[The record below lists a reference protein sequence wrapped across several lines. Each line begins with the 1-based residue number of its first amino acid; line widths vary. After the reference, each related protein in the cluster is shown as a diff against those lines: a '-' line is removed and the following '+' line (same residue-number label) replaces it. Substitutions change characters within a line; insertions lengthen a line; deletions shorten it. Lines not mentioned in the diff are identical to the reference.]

1 MPYKDPEMKR
11 AYYREYKRML
21 RGSQTQC
28 QTRSQTQCQT
38 LQTLKVEYRIKN
50 AKDVLE
56 LLERTINEV
65 ENLRCES
72 NGEVLSKARTI
83 GFLTGYLLKAIEIGE
98 LEQRI
103 SSLEEILKIRK
114 RED

>member
-11 AYYREYKRML
+11 AYNREYKRML
-21 RGSQTQC
+21 RGSQTQ
-28 QTRSQTQCQT
+28 SQTQCQT

-83 GFLTGYLLKAIEIGE
+83 GFLTGYLLKAIETGE

>member
-11 AYYREYKRML
+11 AYNREYKRML
-21 RGSQTQC
+21 RGSQTQ
-28 QTRSQTQCQT
+28 SQT
-38 LQTLKVEYRIKN
+38 LQTLKVEYKLKN

-56 LLERTINEV
+56 LLERTIKEI
-65 ENLRCES
+65 EGLRCES

-83 GFLTGYLLKAIEIGE
+83 GFLAGYLLKAIESVE

-114 RED
+114 KED

>member
-11 AYYREYKRML
+11 AYNREYKRML

-28 QTRSQTQCQT
+28 QT
-38 LQTLKVEYRIKN
+38 LQTLKVEYKLKN

-56 LLERTINEV
+56 LLERAINEV

-72 NGEVLSKARTI
+72 NSEVLSKARTI
-83 GFLTGYLLKAIEIGE
+83 GFLAGYLLKAIESVD

>member
-11 AYYREYKRML
+11 AYNREYKRML
-21 RGSQTQC
+21 RGCQTQ
-28 QTRSQTQCQT
+28 SQT

-56 LLERTINEV
+56 LLERTIKEV

-83 GFLTGYLLKAIEIGE
+83 GFLAGYLLKAIEIGE

-114 RED
+114 KED